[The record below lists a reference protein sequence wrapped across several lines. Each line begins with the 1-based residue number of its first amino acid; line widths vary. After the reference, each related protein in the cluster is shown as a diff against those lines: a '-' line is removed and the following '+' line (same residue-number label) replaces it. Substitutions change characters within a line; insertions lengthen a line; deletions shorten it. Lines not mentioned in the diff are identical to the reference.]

1 MAVAHQTSA
10 AIIGYLVG
18 MSLEQSRYLG
28 FDRLCEKRAR
38 TITQHL
44 AQRIGKSSWLGELEN
59 VSVGHGVSSFDG
71 EWRLAIPPRY
81 ATSSLHAVT
90 NFQV

>member
-1 MAVAHQTSA
+1 VAHQTSA

-28 FDRLCEKRAR
+28 FDRLCEKRSR

-44 AQRIGKSSWLGELEN
+44 GQRIGKSSWLRRH
-59 VSVGHGVSSFDG
+59 STIH
-71 EWRLAIPPRY
+71 RLDYDSRPC
-81 ATSSLHAVT
+81 
-90 NFQV
+90 